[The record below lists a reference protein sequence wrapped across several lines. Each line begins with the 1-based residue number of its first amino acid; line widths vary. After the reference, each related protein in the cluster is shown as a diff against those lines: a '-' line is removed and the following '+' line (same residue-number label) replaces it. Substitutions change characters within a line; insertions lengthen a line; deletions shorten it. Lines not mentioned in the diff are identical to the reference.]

1 MKLKELR
8 QKNKEE
14 LQKILADDREKLR
27 QMRFDLV
34 AGKVKNVREIRK
46 TRKEISQ
53 ILTLL
58 TELRNSGAKVKKRTK
73 SSSPKQS
80 A

>member
-14 LQKILADDREKLR
+14 LQKILTDDREKLR
-27 QMRFDLV
+27 QMRFDLA

-53 ILTLL
+53 ILTILK
-58 TELRNSGAKVKKRTK
+58 EYA
-73 SSSPKQS
+73 
-80 A
+80 